1 MTPTKKPDAEKRNA
15 EREAALTFVRMA
27 KEKGLD
33 LTGPD
38 GLLKQ
43 FTKSVL
49 ETALDEE
56 MTEHLGRAK
65 HKKSKDGRAANTRNG
80 TTAKT
85 VVTDSVGPVGIE
97 VPRDRDGS
105 FEPVVVRKRQ
115 RRLPGVDEVVLSL
128 YARGLTTG
136 EISAHFQEIYG
147 ADVSRETVS
156 RITERVV
163 AEKDEWCS
171 RPLDRVYAAVFID
184 ATVVKVRDGQV
195 ANRAFYVAV
204 GVDLEGGR
212 DVLGIWASPAA
223 EGARY
228 WLSVLTE
235 LKNRGVDDVFFLI
248 CDGLKGL
255 PDAVGDA
262 AVFIDATVVKV
273 RDGQVANRAF
283 YVAVGVDLEGG
294 RDVLGIWASPAA
306 EGARY
311 WLSVLTELKNRGVDD
326 VFFLICD
333 GLKGLPDAVGDAA
346 VFIDATVVKV
356 RDGQVANR
364 AFYVAVG
371 VDLEGDRDVLGI
383 WTSPAAAA
391 AARDA
396 MLDKWEARYP
406 AIRRLWMD
414 AWKRFIP
421 FLDYDVEIRRVICT
435 TNAIESLNARFK
447 RSIRARGHF
456 PDEQAALKCMYLTVR
471 SLDPTGKGR
480 IRWSARWKPALN
492 AFAITFADRW
502 PSEGTQQ

>member
-1 MTPTKKPDAEKRNA
+1 M
-15 EREAALTFVRMA
+15 
-27 KEKGLD
+27 
-33 LTGPD
+33 
-38 GLLKQ
+38 
-43 FTKSVL
+43 
-49 ETALDEE
+49 
-56 MTEHLGRAK
+56 
-65 HKKSKDGRAANTRNG
+65 
-80 TTAKT
+80 
-85 VVTDSVGPVGIE
+85 VTDSVGPVGIE

-255 PDAVGDA
+255 PDAVGAVWPLAIVQTCVVHLLRNTFRYASKKDWDA
-262 AVFIDATVVKV
+262 IK
-273 RDGQVANRAF
+273 
-283 YVAVGVDLEGG
+283 
-294 RDVLGIWASPAA
+294 RDVKPIYTAPSA
-306 EGARY
+306 
-311 WLSVLTELKNRGVDD
+311 
-326 VFFLICD
+326 
-333 GLKGLPDAVGDAA
+333 
-346 VFIDATVVKV
+346 
-356 RDGQVANR
+356 
-364 AFYVAVG
+364 
-371 VDLEGDRDVLGI
+371 
-383 WTSPAAAA
+383 AAAA
-391 AARDA
+391 AARD
-396 MLDKWEARYP
+396 
-406 AIRRLWMD
+406 D
-414 AWKRFIP
+414 AGQ
-421 FLDYDVEIRRVICT
+421 VGGEISRDPQAVDGRV
-435 TNAIESLNARFK
+435 
-447 RSIRARGHF
+447 G
-456 PDEQAALKCMYLTVR
+456 TVHTVPG
-471 SLDPTGKGR
+471 L
-480 IRWSARWKPALN
+480 
-492 AFAITFADRW
+492 
-502 PSEGTQQ
+502 

>member
-115 RRLPGVDEVVLSL
+115 RRLPGVGEVVLSL

-204 GVDLEGGR
+204 GVDLEG
-212 DVLGIWASPAA
+212 
-223 EGARY
+223 
-228 WLSVLTE
+228 
-235 LKNRGVDDVFFLI
+235 
-248 CDGLKGL
+248 
-255 PDAVGDA
+255 DA
-262 AVFIDATVVKV
+262 
-273 RDGQVANRAF
+273 Q
-283 YVAVGVDLEGG
+283 
-294 RDVLGIWASPAA
+294 
-306 EGARY
+306 
-311 WLSVLTELKNRGVDD
+311 
-326 VFFLICD
+326 
-333 GLKGLPDAVGDAA
+333 
-346 VFIDATVVKV
+346 
-356 RDGQVANR
+356 
-364 AFYVAVG
+364 
-371 VDLEGDRDVLGI
+371 
-383 WTSPAAAA
+383 
-391 AARDA
+391 

-414 AWKRFIP
+414 AWERFIP

>member
-85 VVTDSVGPVGIE
+85 VVTDSVGPVRIE

-115 RRLPGVDEVVLSL
+115 RRLPGVDEMVLSQ

-204 GVDLEGGR
+204 GVDLEGDR

-255 PDAVGDA
+255 
-262 AVFIDATVVKV
+262 
-273 RDGQVANRAF
+273 RR
-283 YVAVGVDLEGG
+283 GG
-294 RDVLGIWASPAA
+294 RGMASGHRADLRGASAAQHVPLRVEEGLG
-306 EGARY
+306 RHQ
-311 WLSVLTELKNRGVDD
+311 TR
-326 VFFLICD
+326 C
-333 GLKGLPDAVGDAA
+333 
-346 VFIDATVVKV
+346 
-356 RDGQVANR
+356 
-364 AFYVAVG
+364 
-371 VDLEGDRDVLGI
+371 
-383 WTSPAAAA
+383 WTSGR
-391 AARDA
+391 RD
-396 MLDKWEARYP
+396 
-406 AIRRLWMD
+406 
-414 AWKRFIP
+414 IP
-421 FLDYDVEIRRVICT
+421 
-435 TNAIESLNARFK
+435 
-447 RSIRARGHF
+447 RSAGCGWTRGNGS
-456 PDEQAALKCMYLTVR
+456 YR
-471 SLDPTGKGR
+471 SWTMTWRSG
-480 IRWSARWKPALN
+480 A
-492 AFAITFADRW
+492 
-502 PSEGTQQ
+502 

>member
-223 EGARY
+223 VGAVWPLAIVQTCVVHLLRNMFRY
-228 WLSVLTE
+228 ASKKDW
-235 LKNRGVDDVFFLI
+235 
-248 CDGLKGL
+248 
-255 PDAVGDA
+255 DA
-262 AVFIDATVVKV
+262 IK
-273 RDGQVANRAF
+273 
-283 YVAVGVDLEGG
+283 
-294 RDVLGIWASPAA
+294 RDVKPIYTAPSA
-306 EGARY
+306 
-311 WLSVLTELKNRGVDD
+311 
-326 VFFLICD
+326 
-333 GLKGLPDAVGDAA
+333 
-346 VFIDATVVKV
+346 
-356 RDGQVANR
+356 
-364 AFYVAVG
+364 
-371 VDLEGDRDVLGI
+371 
-383 WTSPAAAA
+383 AAAA

-414 AWKRFIP
+414 AWERFIP

>member
-1 MTPTKKPDAEKRNA
+1 MDDVCWDNGKHDTDEEAGRGKRNA

-38 GLLKQ
+38 GLPKQ

-115 RRLPGVDEVVLSL
+115 RRLPGVGEVVLSL

-212 DVLGIWASPAA
+212 DA
-223 EGARY
+223 
-228 WLSVLTE
+228 
-235 LKNRGVDDVFFLI
+235 
-248 CDGLKGL
+248 
-255 PDAVGDA
+255 
-262 AVFIDATVVKV
+262 
-273 RDGQVANRAF
+273 Q
-283 YVAVGVDLEGG
+283 
-294 RDVLGIWASPAA
+294 
-306 EGARY
+306 
-311 WLSVLTELKNRGVDD
+311 
-326 VFFLICD
+326 
-333 GLKGLPDAVGDAA
+333 
-346 VFIDATVVKV
+346 
-356 RDGQVANR
+356 
-364 AFYVAVG
+364 
-371 VDLEGDRDVLGI
+371 
-383 WTSPAAAA
+383 
-391 AARDA
+391 

-414 AWKRFIP
+414 AWERFIP

-480 IRWSARWKPALN
+480 IRWSARRKPALN

>member
-1 MTPTKKPDAEKRNA
+1 M
-15 EREAALTFVRMA
+15 
-27 KEKGLD
+27 
-33 LTGPD
+33 
-38 GLLKQ
+38 
-43 FTKSVL
+43 L

-85 VVTDSVGPVGIE
+85 VVTDSVGPVRIE

-147 ADVSRETVS
+147 ADVSREAVS

-204 GVDLEGGR
+204 GVDLEGDR

-255 PDAVGDA
+255 PDAVG
-262 AVFIDATVVKV
+262 AVWPLAIVRTCVVHLLRTTRSAT
-273 RDGQVANRAF
+273 RRRRTGTPSNAMSNPSTPR
-283 YVAVGVDLEGG
+283 
-294 RDVLGIWASPAA
+294 RRPAT
-306 EGARY
+306 R
-311 WLSVLTELKNRGVDD
+311 
-326 VFFLICD
+326 C
-333 GLKGLPDAVGDAA
+333 
-346 VFIDATVVKV
+346 
-356 RDGQVANR
+356 
-364 AFYVAVG
+364 
-371 VDLEGDRDVLGI
+371 
-383 WTSPAAAA
+383 WTSGR
-391 AARDA
+391 RD
-396 MLDKWEARYP
+396 
-406 AIRRLWMD
+406 
-414 AWKRFIP
+414 IP
-421 FLDYDVEIRRVICT
+421 
-435 TNAIESLNARFK
+435 
-447 RSIRARGHF
+447 RSAGCGWTRGNGS
-456 PDEQAALKCMYLTVR
+456 YR
-471 SLDPTGKGR
+471 SWTMTWRSG
-480 IRWSARWKPALN
+480 A
-492 AFAITFADRW
+492 
-502 PSEGTQQ
+502 